1 MNELWGAGDPNKY
14 LGGETFLAYDDHRY
28 LKYDTSVTV
37 SQEAYLAAS
46 CHANS
51 KSGNDTP
58 TIVGEFSLS
67 PPSNVQDL
75 AEWST
80 STQSAFY
87 KQWFAAQVSN
97 FESTTNGWI
106 FWSWKAQLGDY
117 RWSYQGTF
125 SSFSY
130 AERVADPFIEAVTAG
145 VIPRNIT
152 DAVNEGACN
161 RI

>member
-1 MNELWGAGDPNKY
+1 MTELWGAGDPNQY
-14 LGGETFLAYDDHRY
+14 LGGKTFLAYDDHRY
-28 LKYDTSVTV
+28 LKYDTTVTV
-37 SQEAYLAAS
+37 SQAAYLAES
-46 CHANS
+46 CHANRNS
-51 KSGNDTP
+51 DNDTP

-97 FESTTNGWI
+97 LNPLLMAGSSGVGRPSSETTAGYI
-106 FWSWKAQLGDY
+106 KVH
-117 RWSYQGTF
+117 

-145 VIPRNIT
+145 VIPSNIT
-152 DAVNEGACN
+152 DAVNEEPCN
-161 RI
+161 GI